1 MNFSD
6 WYTDLMDIYR
16 VEDSVDAGLT
26 KSVRTQIASGIKCR
40 VYQSSDPGPSMKRQ
54 AAEITQN
61 NKVACDLTVDI
72 LAGDELVITRGGVL
86 GHSHD
91 KVKGFAGEPHPFYEP
106 FGAVAPQLAHME
118 VPVLQMKRI

>member
-16 VEDSVDAGLT
+16 VEDVKDGNLT
-26 KSVRTQIASGIKCR
+26 RAERTLISEGVPCR

-61 NKVACDLTVDI
+61 NKIACDLSVDI
-72 LAGDELVITRGGVL
+72 LPGDELLITRGAVL
-86 GHSHD
+86 GYSAD

-118 VPVLQMKRI
+118 VPVLQMKRL